1 MSNEIGLEELS
12 ERIGRGDGLV
22 VAEVLPA
29 AYYEAGHLPGAVN
42 LPLDGL
48 ERSIARLAPSR
59 ETAIVVYCSGPTCR
73 NSHAAA
79 ARLAALGYGAVRVFA
94 GGKAAW
100 RDAGLALE
108 RPSAA
113 AMEVQR

>member
-1 MSNEIGLEELS
+1 MSNEIGIEELS

-29 AYYEAGHLPGAVN
+29 PYYEAGHLPGAVN

-48 ERSIARLAPSR
+48 EKTIARVAPGR
-59 ETAIVVYCSGPTCR
+59 DTPIVVYCSGPTCR
-73 NSHAAA
+73 NSHTAA

-100 RDAGLALE
+100 RDAGLAME
-108 RPSAA
+108 RAA
-113 AMEVQR
+113 AAAEVQR